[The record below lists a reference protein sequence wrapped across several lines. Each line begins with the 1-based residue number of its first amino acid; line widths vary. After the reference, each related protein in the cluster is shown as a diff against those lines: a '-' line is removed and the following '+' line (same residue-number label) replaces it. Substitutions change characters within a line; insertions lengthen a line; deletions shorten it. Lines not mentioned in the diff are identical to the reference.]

1 MIEDFVGI
9 YELGRGSFG
18 EVYLALRKS
27 TGKLY
32 AMKVLRKDRIIE
44 RNLIKYA
51 ITERN
56 VLTYIRH
63 PFIVSL
69 KYAFQTQSKLCLILD
84 YCEGG
89 DLSTQLL
96 KEKKF
101 KEARAKIYIAEILLA
116 LEELHRND
124 SIYRDLKPDNIVI
137 DKDGHALL
145 IDFGLSKEGV
155 FDNIGAKSFCGSFAY
170 LAPEVIERSGH
181 GKSVDWYLLGVVF
194 YEMVVGIPPYFSS
207 NKDELINNI
216 KKGRLKLPPSLTPEA
231 KELIKDVNNI

>member
-1 MIEDFVGI
+1 MITS
-9 YELGRGSFG
+9 R
-18 EVYLALRKS
+18 
-27 TGKLY
+27 
-32 AMKVLRKDRIIE
+32 
-44 RNLIKYA
+44 
-51 ITERN
+51 
-56 VLTYIRH
+56 
-63 PFIVSL
+63 
-69 KYAFQTQSKLCLILD
+69 CL
-84 YCEGG
+84 
-89 DLSTQLL
+89 
-96 KEKKF
+96 F
-101 KEARAKIYIAEILLA
+101 
-116 LEELHRND
+116 
-124 SIYRDLKPDNIVI
+124 
-137 DKDGHALL
+137 LL